1 MPYPSSVDPGYG
13 ILYFNVRDYGSVGD
27 GFTDDST
34 AIQTCINAS
43 MDDSII
49 FFPPGTYVVGTV
61 IQLPGKRSYLG
72 TNNSTIKMK
81 DGANLVAVVA
91 SQAWITNESTSGNPI
106 IITNITIDA
115 NSSNNLSG
123 HGIVLM
129 NYNSI
134 MRECTVQN
142 CVNNGIMISSVNQ
155 SGSAISNTCV
165 ENRLESCKVSNCLG
179 HGIYGRDINGK
190 LIDGYID
197 SCIVSDATL
206 DAIRIERSTGFFVSR
221 NYCYDNQASGISLS
235 NCYSTFVIDNK
246 IDGYGQDVSGN
257 DFISGIEITAI
268 GPHPTIVSG
277 NNIATTEPAAN
288 YHYRHLSITFGGL
301 TETRC
306 LVLGNIIQ
314 GGWDA
319 SPNNPS
325 DPAFSQAIA
334 YQVNST
340 QTGGGQPAYLIASH
354 NHYRNTGNDIFLD
367 SYITPSAVE
376 HVGDV
381 QLDRHLVSSSTL
393 SGVPA
398 LAALTANGGSPPAPS
413 AGNGDTTDMRGRVL
427 FGSGTSPSSG
437 AQVSVTF
444 AKSYAS
450 TPVIVLT
457 AGNQAT
463 AALNPYVD
471 GPSLSTT
478 GFNFGCA
485 TAPSASQAGNTYAV
499 EYIVIG

>member
-1 MPYPSSVDPGYG
+1 MPYPPNVDPGYG
-13 ILYFNVRDYGSVGD
+13 ILYFNVRDYGAVGD
-27 GFTDDST
+27 GTTDDAL
-34 AIQTCINAS
+34 AIQTCINTS
-43 MDDSII
+43 VEDSVV
-49 FFPPGTYVVGTV
+49 FFSPGTYLIGTT
-61 IQLPGKRSYLG
+61 IQLLGNRSYLG
-72 TNNSTIKMK
+72 TNSSTIQMAG
-81 DGANLVAVVA
+81 GADLVAVFA
-91 SQAWITNESTSGNPI
+91 SNAWISNQTASGNPI
-106 IITNITIDA
+106 VITNLTIDG
-115 NSSNNLSG
+115 NSSNNASG

-129 NYNSI
+129 NFNSVI
-134 MRECTVQN
+134 RECTVKN
-142 CVNNGIMISSVNQ
+142 CRDNGIMISSVNQ

-165 ENRLESCKVSNCLG
+165 ENRIELCKISNCLG
-179 HGIYGRDINGK
+179 YGIYGRDINGK

-197 SCIVSDATL
+197 SCIVSDITL
-206 DAIRIERSTGFFVSR
+206 QAIRLERSTGFFVSR
-221 NYCYDNQASGISLS
+221 NYCYGNQYSGISLD

-246 IDGYGQDVSGN
+246 IDGYGQDVDGN
-257 DFISGIEITAI
+257 DFISGIGVTVI
-268 GPHPTIVSG
+268 GPHPTIISG

-306 LVLGNIIQ
+306 LVMGNVIQ

-319 SPNNPS
+319 NPNNPS
-325 DPAFSQAIA
+325 DISYSQAIA

-354 NHYRNTGNDIFLD
+354 NHYRNTGDGTFLD
-367 SYITPSAVE
+367 SYITPTTIE

-381 QLDRHLVSSSTL
+381 QLDRHLVSSS
-393 SGVPA
+393 GEPA

-413 AGNGDTTDMRGRVL
+413 PGNGDTTDMRGRVR
-427 FGSGTSPSSG
+427 FGSGTSPSAG

-444 AKSYAS
+444 SKSYAS
-450 TPVIVLT
+450 TPIIVLT
-457 AGNQAT
+457 AGNQVT

-478 GFNFGCA
+478 SFNIGCA
-485 TAPSASQAGNTYAV
+485 SAPTASQSGSTYAI